1 MRKELVIGRV
11 RTAHGVRG
19 ELKVESLS
27 GETGHFRGLREVT
40 LVRPGGDGPPGDAGQ
55 GSRRHTFPVEAVRFG
70 HHIVLL
76 KLAGI
81 DSPETAKRWRDW
93 EIVVSRAD
101 AAPLG
106 HDEYYY
112 ADLVGL
118 SVYVDDEERGRVSNL
133 WEGGPT
139 VLLGI
144 TLPDGSARLVP
155 FQAEFVAS
163 VDLEGGRLVL
173 ADDEVLS

>member
-1 MRKELVIGRV
+1 MIGRV

-27 GETGHFRGLREVT
+27 GETDHFRGLREVT
-40 LVRPGGDGPPGDAGQ
+40 LVRFGNEGE
-55 GSRRHTFPVEAVRFG
+55 GSRRHTFPVEAIRLS
-70 HHIVLL
+70 HRMVLL

-101 AAPLG
+101 AAPLE

-112 ADLVGL
+112 GDLIGL
-118 SVYVDDEERGRVSNL
+118 AVYVGTDKRGRVSEL

-139 VLLGI
+139 VLLEI
-144 TLPDGSARLVP
+144 TLSDGSKRLVP
-155 FQAEFVAS
+155 FQAEFVSS
-163 VDLEGGRLVL
+163 VDLAGGRLVL
-173 ADDEVLS
+173 EDDEVLA